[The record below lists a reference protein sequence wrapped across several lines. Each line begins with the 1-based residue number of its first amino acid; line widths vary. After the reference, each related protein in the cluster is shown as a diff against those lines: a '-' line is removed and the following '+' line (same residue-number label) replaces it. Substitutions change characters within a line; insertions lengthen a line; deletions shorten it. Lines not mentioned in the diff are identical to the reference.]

1 VKTAGTNPPG
11 TLGEREAAG
20 WIRRIFAD
28 IAPRYDLLNHLLSF
42 HIDRTWRNVLAMRLA
57 TILARPDACVLD
69 LCCGTGDVLFHLER
83 RAAAQVLGAD
93 FCHPML
99 VSANRKAA
107 SRGREARLME
117 ADALELPLAD
127 NSLDAISIAFGF
139 RNLANYR
146 AGLEEFH
153 RVLKPGGVLAILEF
167 SHPQGWLV
175 KSSYGFYS
183 SVVVPAV
190 GALLSGS
197 REAYRYLPESI
208 RLFPGAGELRAM
220 IEGGGFTD
228 ADFELLT
235 GGIAALHTGRKL
247 STGGPA
253 K

>member
-1 VKTAGTNPPG
+1 M
-11 TLGEREAAG
+11 
-20 WIRRIFAD
+20 FAD

-42 HIDRTWRNVLAMRLA
+42 HIDRMWRNALAKRLA
-57 TILARPDACVLD
+57 TVLARPDARVLD
-69 LCCGTGDVLFHLER
+69 LCCGTGDVLFHLED
-83 RAAAQVLGAD
+83 RAVAQVLGAD

-99 VSANRKAA
+99 VSASRKAA
-107 SRGREARLME
+107 SRGRTARLME

-127 NSLDAISIAFGF
+127 GSLDAISIAFGF

-146 AGLEEFH
+146 AGLAEFH

-167 SHPQGWLV
+167 SHPQGWLM

-208 RLFPGAGELRAM
+208 RLFPGAGELQAI
-220 IEGGGFTD
+220 IESSGFVE
-228 ADFELLT
+228 ADFKLLT
-235 GGIAALHTGRKL
+235 GGIAALHTGQKSRG
-247 STGGPA
+247 S
-253 K
+253 